1 MRLLHIIRGHIH
13 KNSHLVF
20 YLKGLWR
27 QFLPDAFCL
36 MRLRNRL
43 SALKKCSEEER
54 RYILDRVNF
63 YCHLEAPITLSD
75 GAYPLSRF
83 TMEKKNREVT
93 GKINST
99 YFYDCMEYTRF
110 FPKRLKW
117 MMLSGD
123 VSHTLPQPG
132 FTKSR
137 PILPPEEPNNN
148 ILLNMDKVRHFLWIK
163 DPIAWEEKQTRI
175 LFRGDVNGKPHR
187 ERFLEMWQHHP
198 LCDLQAGGGLT
209 LYDHLKYRY
218 IMSLEGNDVASNLK
232 WVMSSNSVAVMPRP
246 KYETWFM
253 ESRLRPNY
261 HYIEIRPDYSDLIE
275 RIEYFE
281 RHPEEAK
288 AIAAH
293 AHEWVKQFWNQERED
308 LISLLVLEKYFKGT
322 GQLLYT

>member
-1 MRLLHIIRGHIH
+1 MRLFHVIRGHIY

-36 MRLRNRL
+36 MQLRNRL
-43 SALKKCSEEER
+43 SALTKCSEEER

-75 GAYPLSRF
+75 GAYPL
-83 TMEKKNREVT
+83 
-93 GKINST
+93 
-99 YFYDCMEYTRF
+99 YDCMEYTRF

-187 ERFLEMWQHHP
+187 ERFLEMWHHHP

-275 RIEYFE
+275 RIEYYE

-293 AHEWVKQFWNQERED
+293 AHEWVKQFWNREREN